1 MALLTLRETGG
12 QVDVAA
18 IGEALEDVQFAVDN
32 VRKMKSRLTSI
43 GSAAQEVSSL
53 LDELRE
59 RVLASVRDIDDLVR
73 AVEPPR
79 ADGTLPLS
87 A

>member
-1 MALLTLRETGG
+1 
-12 QVDVAA
+12 
-18 IGEALEDVQFAVDN
+18 
-32 VRKMKSRLTSI
+32 MKARLTTI

-73 AVEPPR
+73 AVDPAPVEP
-79 ADGTLPLS
+79 LPLT